1 VPATPVEVEVKV
13 PVELPLMLNVTIKF
27 SPAWR
32 TLVRMK
38 QGKNS
43 PLAGSGLAL
52 GSSASTLGIVND
64 APTIY

>member
-1 VPATPVEVEVKV
+1 
-13 PVELPLMLNVTIKF
+13 MLNVTIKF

-43 PLAGSGLAL
+43 PLAGSGLLAARSALSAAEL
-52 GSSASTLGIVND
+52 GSTNGVPMIASAQKIMRRCD
-64 APTIY
+64 RKRF